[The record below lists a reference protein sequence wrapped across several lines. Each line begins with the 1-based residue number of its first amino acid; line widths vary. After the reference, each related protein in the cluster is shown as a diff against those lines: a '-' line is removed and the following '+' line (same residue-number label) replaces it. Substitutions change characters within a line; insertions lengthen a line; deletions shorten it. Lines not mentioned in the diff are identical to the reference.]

1 MLNKLL
7 LPLLFTTLIIGCKDD
22 KEPPKE
28 PPAEKFE
35 LQVIHA
41 SQDSPKVNVLAD
53 KKALIEKLDFQSASK
68 RVELDS
74 KSYSISVDGI
84 TPAGDVTVIGPADLS
99 FAKDQLYTV
108 IALGKTAD
116 IEPLI
121 LNQSN
126 KKPANDKVTLQVVH
140 AASNAPTVDIYLTAP
155 GVDIANES
163 PVTTLSFKD
172 VLAET
177 EVAAGDYQVR
187 ITANGS
193 KDVAFDSGTVSL
205 AGGKILNLVAVT
217 NTSTGKSPVSL
228 LAVNYEG
235 AGTILS
241 DQTPADLRVFHLSA
255 DAPAVDVVANDNFSS
270 PLLSNV
276 SFPDFSG
283 FLSVPAATYNVKVV
297 PTGTTTPAVINADV
311 TLEKSKSYSV
321 LAVNK
326 LASIEPLILE
336 NDTRP
341 VSTEAKLRIV
351 HASPTAGLVDLYLV
365 APSTDI
371 SNVEPN
377 FSGVDFKA
385 ETGYLSVAEGDY
397 DVIVTAKGSKTPA
410 IGPAAIKLS
419 NGGIYTIIARDNNG
433 GGTPLGVVLADDFT
447 K

>member
-7 LPLLFTTLIIGCKDD
+7 LSLLFTTLIIGCKDD

-84 TPAGDVTVIGPADLS
+84 TPAGDVTVIGPADLN

-126 KKPANDKVTLQVVH
+126 KRPANDKVTLQVVH

-228 LAVNYEG
+228 LAVNSDG
-235 AGTILS
+235 AGTIFS

-255 DAPAVDVVANDNFSS
+255 DAPAVDVVANDNFSV

-326 LASIEPLILE
+326 LAC
-336 NDTRP
+336 
-341 VSTEAKLRIV
+341 
-351 HASPTAGLVDLYLV
+351 
-365 APSTDI
+365 
-371 SNVEPN
+371 
-377 FSGVDFKA
+377 
-385 ETGYLSVAEGDY
+385 
-397 DVIVTAKGSKTPA
+397 
-410 IGPAAIKLS
+410 
-419 NGGIYTIIARDNNG
+419 IY
-433 GGTPLGVVLADDFT
+433 
-447 K
+447 